1 MTFLKQQSK
10 AHKATIQFAI
20 SFKNVKTSLLRFFDV
35 RMQNCQAEEEK
46 LRQQGKN
53 IAYYRQKLE
62 RILIEKAHERVIAVS
77 NRLPLPDGIAEKLT
91 EAIAIPSDTN
101 RVEDNP
107 PEEAEAEGE
116 TEDINFGDSD
126 AEIVHKDK

>member
-1 MTFLKQQSK
+1 MKHSDLIEAYKQTYLSRRAKQL
-10 AHKATIQFAI
+10 A
-20 SFKNVKTSLLRFFDV
+20 
-35 RMQNCQAEEEK
+35 AEEEK